1 MNVRL
6 IATDLDGTM
15 LSSKKT
21 VSERTRDTFRRAREQ
36 GCVYTLATG
45 RCSTIIPHEQLP
57 ECDYMILDNGAEI
70 RNRKTGEVI
79 YAAYMAE
86 SDLLALLDKLCDYPI
101 AMECFVDGTLLIDE
115 ALYKNLIKE
124 QFHMGLFAK
133 GLVTIVP
140 DLRAYLEKGNAR
152 VTKINLL
159 FRDLACF
166 EEVGEKLYA
175 SSGFEVANGANT
187 WYELTREGVSKGVA
201 LGILCDR
208 LGIDIKDAAAFGD
221 SMNDVS
227 MLKVAGWSVAMGN
240 STKEAEEA
248 AKYHTLTND
257 EDGVADFI
265 EKNFE
270 LA

>member
-1 MNVRL
+1 MKVRL

-15 LSSKKT
+15 LSSQKT
-21 VSERTRDTFRRAREQ
+21 VSDRTRDTFRRAREQ
-36 GCVYTLATG
+36 GCLYSLATG

-70 RNRKTGEVI
+70 RDRATGEVL
-79 YAAYMAE
+79 YAAYMDE
-86 SDLLALLDKLCDYPI
+86 DALLKLLDDVAGYPI
-101 AMECFVDGTLLIDE
+101 ALECFVDGTLLIDE
-115 ALYKNLIKE
+115 ALHQNLIHE

-159 FRDLACF
+159 FRDLSCF

-175 SSGFEVANGANT
+175 APGFEVANGANT
-187 WYELTREGVSKGVA
+187 WYELTRTGVSKGNA
-201 LGILCDR
+201 LRILCDK
-208 LGIDIKDAAAFGD
+208 LGIAIEDAAAFGD

-227 MLKVAGWSVAMGN
+227 MLQAAGWSVAMGN
-240 STKEAEEA
+240 STKEAAEA
-248 AKYHTLTND
+248 ARYHTLTND
-257 EDGVADFI
+257 EDGVAVFI
-265 EKNFE
+265 EENFG